1 MKSKK
6 NWNDFI
12 ASKKFKYT
20 LFTIAVIAVG
30 ILLCTSDSI
39 STTLYGEDNPEA
51 KGKVLATYL
60 SIIGGACVIYGLYL
74 NNKKIGEQTRQNN
87 IAEKTN
93 IDKRFGDAVG
103 YLNSD
108 NDGIAIGGAYAL
120 FQIAKEDKRY
130 KSIVANIF
138 CDFISAN
145 FSSGNKIR
153 LIGVVKELLFQN
165 LDTVFLETELTLRNI
180 SFEKNDRFHGKVNIG
195 FKDCS
200 FEGVVFNM
208 LEFTRFESCK
218 INKSHLI
225 DCNKIDIVRSEIS
238 GISIR
243 NLSMPTKE
251 VNLVDNIYLGQ
262 VEIYAQTIIGT
273 LYIGSTAT
281 SFDDDFVDKRIVVY
295 TDCENRIEINDRC
308 KKIVSIKKGTF
319 YRR

>member
-1 MKSKK
+1 M
-6 NWNDFI
+6 
-12 ASKKFKYT
+12 
-20 LFTIAVIAVG
+20 
-30 ILLCTSDSI
+30 
-39 STTLYGEDNPEA
+39 
-51 KGKVLATYL
+51 
-60 SIIGGACVIYGLYL
+60 
-74 NNKKIGEQTRQNN
+74 
-87 IAEKTN
+87 
-93 IDKRFGDAVG
+93 
-103 YLNSD
+103 
-108 NDGIAIGGAYAL
+108 
-120 FQIAKEDKRY
+120 
-130 KSIVANIF
+130 
-138 CDFISAN
+138 
-145 FSSGNKIR
+145 
-153 LIGVVKELLFQN
+153 
-165 LDTVFLETELTLRNI
+165 RNI

-225 DCNKIDIVRSEIS
+225 DCNKIDIIRSEIS

>member
-12 ASKKFKYT
+12 AFKKFKYT
-20 LFTIAVIAVG
+20 LFAIAVIAVG

-120 FQIAKEDKRY
+120 FQIAKEDERY

-145 FSSGNKIR
+145 FSSGNKTR
-153 LIGVVKELLFQN
+153 LIGVVKELLLQN
-165 LDTVFLETELTLRNI
+165 LDTVFIKTELVLRNI
-180 SFEKNDRFHGKVNIG
+180 SFENDRFHGKANFR
-195 FKDCS
+195 FKDCF
-200 FEGVVFNM
+200 FEGVFFNV
-208 LEFTRFESCK
+208 LEFAHFDSCK
-218 INKSHLI
+218 INKSHLT
-225 DCNKIDIVRSEIS
+225 DCKKIDIIHSEIS
-238 GISIR
+238 SIDIR
-243 NLSMPTKE
+243 NLSMPIEE
-251 VNLVDNIYLGQ
+251 VNLVDNFYLGQ
-262 VEIYAQTIIGT
+262 VNIYVQKIIGI
-273 LYIGSTAT
+273 LFIGNTDT
-281 SFDDDFVDKRIVVY
+281 SSDYAFADKRIIVY
-295 TDCENRIEINDRC
+295 TDCED
-308 KKIVSIKKGTF
+308 KIVVNNCDKMVSIQKRTF
-319 YRR
+319 S

>member
-1 MKSKK
+1 MKSK
-6 NWNDFI
+6 NSWNLIF
-12 ASKKFKYT
+12 ASNAFKYVVVILIIIVFCV
-20 LFTIAVIAVG
+20 LFC
-30 ILLCTSDSI
+30 LSDI
-39 STTLYGEDNPEA
+39 LYGEDNPEA
-51 KGKVLATYL
+51 KGKVLATCL

-120 FQIAKEDKRY
+120 FQIAKEDERY

-165 LDTVFLETELTLRNI
+165 LDTVFIKTELVLRNI

-208 LEFTRFESCK
+208 LEFARFESCK

-225 DCNKIDIVRSEIS
+225 DCNKIDIIRSEIS

-319 YRR
+319 YHR